1 MCFQSLKTGRRWNM
15 KFLLFIDRIYS
26 KIQAFFLLL
35 VVPITALSI
44 YLYMKLPKII
54 PIQFGFD
61 FKPTNWGYKSSIFM
75 FPIVLLILP
84 LFTSKRIMSS
94 QEKLLTRRVS
104 AEIIVTIV
112 LVILIISMICVYS
125 YYFQMI

>member
-1 MCFQSLKTGRRWNM
+1 M
-15 KFLLFIDRIYS
+15 KFLLFVDKIYS

-35 VVPITALSI
+35 VIPITALSI
-44 YLYMKLPKII
+44 YLYMKLPSMI
-54 PIQFGFD
+54 PTQFGFD
-61 FKPTNWGYKSSIFM
+61 FKPTNWGYKSSIFI

-94 QEKLLTRRVS
+94 QEKTLTRRVS
-104 AEIIVTIV
+104 AEAIIIVV
-112 LVILIISMICVYS
+112 LVILILSMVGAYC